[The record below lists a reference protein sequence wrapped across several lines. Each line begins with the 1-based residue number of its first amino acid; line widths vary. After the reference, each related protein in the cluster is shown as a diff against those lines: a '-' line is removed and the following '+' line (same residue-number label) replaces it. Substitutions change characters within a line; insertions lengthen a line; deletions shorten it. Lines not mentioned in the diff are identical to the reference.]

1 MVTVIL
7 RVAVFS
13 LFLSATMSAIADS
26 KIAVL
31 DFELLNLTM
40 KLSDPKKVAEIDA
53 KDQQNVA
60 LIGSYLKQG
69 LANSEGY
76 SLVDISEQARSEA
89 DKGIG
94 YLFDCAECSA
104 ELGRAHNS
112 DYIVVG
118 RLHKPT
124 YLFSYIIVRIFD
136 TKTNSLVKEFRSEV
150 KGIPERSIP
159 GAVANLVHKINKII
173 PH

>member
-1 MVTVIL
+1 MVITML
-7 RVAVFS
+7 RTAVFS
-13 LFLSATMSAIADS
+13 IFLIAMMPAIADS
-26 KIAVL
+26 KIAVP
-31 DFELLNLTM
+31 DFELLNLTL

-60 LIGSYLKQG
+60 LIGNYLRQG
-69 LANSEGY
+69 LANSKGY
-76 SLVDISEQARSEA
+76 SVITISEQARDDA

-94 YLFDCAECSA
+94 YLFECAECSA
-104 ELGRAHNS
+104 ELGQAHDA

-136 TKTNSLVKEFRSEV
+136 TKTHSLVKEFRSEV
-150 KGIPERSIP
+150 KGVPEKSIP
-159 GAVANLVHKINKII
+159 GAVANLVHKINKHI